1 MDWEIVVFLKR
12 GIGLSAVI
20 LSDIEIILEITKNF
34 IKNIEPNMVKVINVY
49 IFFVFTEIVD

>member
-1 MDWEIVVFLKR
+1 MFLKR